1 MKAYYKGFI
10 IEKDQTIETE
20 LYYIT
25 RRDGGKWLDNGTAV
39 SIQSI
44 TGSINDALNYISS
57 IYQA

>member
-25 RRDGGKWLDNGTAV
+25 RLDGEKWLDNGTAV